1 MKKKLLGI
9 IALARWTDTIQY
21 SIVVTLIAVVC
32 AGGYLGWRALI
43 LFFVNWLSI
52 IFAYVINDVEDA
64 EDDARDVKKAKRNPV
79 SNGSLTKKEGYL
91 VTLAVFLVTFALYII
106 IAINVNNYNLI
117 WFGLSELIV
126 GFFYSW
132 KPFRFKSMPIIDFLS
147 HGFMLGFASYVTVF
161 YAFNTPF
168 TMNTMLLGIMIFM
181 LSVHGDFENE
191 NRDYIVDKEAKL
203 NNTVQLL
210 GNPLIGRIVQYSIAA
225 VGVLIG
231 LYIFFNIEVNRIYAF
246 VFIGFSTLLS
256 LVFHF
261 YRNFIKKP
269 AAWIEVV
276 NTGVLFASVVVLI
289 IYLLFN

>member
-1 MKKKLLGI
+1 MKKKILGI

-21 SIVVTLIAVVC
+21 SIVVTLVAIVS

-43 LFFVNWLSI
+43 VFIVNWLSI

-64 EDDARDVKKAKRNPV
+64 EDDARDEKKAKRNPV
-79 SNGSLTKKEGYL
+79 SNGSLTKKEGYI
-91 VTLAVFLVTFALYII
+91 VTLAVFLVTFAIYVL
-106 IAINVNNYNLI
+106 IAFQVQNYSLI
-117 WFGLSELIV
+117 WFGLSELVV

-168 TMNTMLLGIMIFM
+168 TINTILLAVMIFI

-203 NNTVQLL
+203 NNTVQLI
-210 GNPLIGRIVQYSIAA
+210 GNPTITRVIQYAIAILGIV
-225 VGVLIG
+225 IG
-231 LYIFFNIEVNRIYAF
+231 LYIFFNIEVNRLYALA
-246 VFIGFSTLLS
+246 FIGFSAILS
-256 LVFHF
+256 FSFLM
-261 YRNFIKKP
+261 YRKIIKRP
-269 AAWIEVV
+269 VAWIEVV
-276 NTGVLFASVVVLI
+276 NTGVLLASVAVLV
-289 IYLLFN
+289 IYLLNK